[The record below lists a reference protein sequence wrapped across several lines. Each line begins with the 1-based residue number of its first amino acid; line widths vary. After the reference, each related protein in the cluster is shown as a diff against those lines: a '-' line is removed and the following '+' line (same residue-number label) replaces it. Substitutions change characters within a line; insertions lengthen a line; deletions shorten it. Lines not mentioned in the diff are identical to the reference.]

1 MIVKTLSPWG
11 GSGPVSEALERTL
24 PVGTAAD
31 EKTAIEHGMTAD
43 EYARVVGI
51 LGRTPMLTELG
62 MYSVMWSEHCS
73 YKSSRVHLQMLP
85 SSGPAVLQGPGENAG
100 AVDLGDGLAGV
111 FKVESHNHPS
121 YIEPYQGAATGVG
134 GILRDIF
141 TMGARPLA
149 LLDSLRFGEPQV
161 GKNRHL
167 LDGVVGGIAGY
178 GNCMGIPT
186 VGGEICFDASY
197 DDNPLVN
204 VMCFGVASTDRLVR
218 ARADGPGNLVIYVG
232 ARTGRDGIYGV
243 SLLASATFDEKA
255 EEKRPAVQVG
265 DPFTEKL
272 LMEACLELVDKDLL
286 VGMQDLGG
294 AGLTCS
300 IAELSSNSRTG
311 MRIDIAKVPRRE
323 AGLTPYEVMLS
334 ESQERM
340 MLVVTSEQLEAVM
353 AVFDKW
359 DLDAVVIGRVTDDGF
374 VQVFDDGE
382 LVADVPAR
390 SLAEEGPCYQRPFVV
405 PEPPPPISAGELNCD
420 LQVHDVLL
428 QLLCDPT
435 VASKRWVFQQYD
447 QTVRFNTVQR
457 PGGEAAVIWLKECGS
472 DAAVALSI
480 DGNPWFSALDARQGA
495 MLAVAEACRNVACTG
510 AKPLGITNCLNF
522 GSPEV
527 DIRMGEF
534 AGAVEGMA
542 EACLALEVP
551 VTGGN
556 VSFYNETAGRPI
568 LPTPVVGAV
577 GRHDRYDRSVGAGF
591 RSPGDSILLIGPAV
605 LDDPGLGGSA
615 YVRVI
620 HAARPGAPPRIDL
633 DLEARLQRLLVEAA
647 SKELLQSAK
656 DCSDGGLAVVLAEAC
671 FAVADGD
678 RADRDQA
685 SAGEGRVE
693 GLLGAHVELAASPD
707 GDHYAALF
715 GEAPSRVVVTARPN
729 EAARVVDLAS
739 TYEVPV
745 RMLGEVTEEPK
756 LRVVVQDSSVIEL
769 GVDLLYA
776 AWAGA
781 LATLMERA

>member
-1 MIVKTLSPWG
+1 MLSPKR
-11 GSGPVSEALERTL
+11 GSRLVSEALERTL
-24 PVGTAAD
+24 PAGVTAD
-31 EKTAIEHGMTAD
+31 EKTALEHGMTAD
-43 EYARVVGI
+43 EYARVVEI
-51 LGRTPMLTELG
+51 LGRAPMLTELG

-73 YKSSRVHLQMLP
+73 YKSSRVHLRTLP

-149 LLDSLRFGEPQV
+149 LLDSLRFGKPQV

-186 VGGEICFDASY
+186 VGGEICFDSSY
-197 DDNPLVN
+197 DHNPLVN
-204 VMCFGVASTDRLVR
+204 VMCFGVAPADRLIR

-243 SLLASATFDEKA
+243 SLLASATFDAEA

-265 DPFTEKL
+265 DPFTEKI
-272 LMEACLELVDKDLL
+272 LMEACLELVGEDLL

-300 IAELSSNSRTG
+300 TAELSSNSRTG

-323 AGLTPYEVMLS
+323 TGLTPYEVMLS

-340 MLVVTSEQLEAVM
+340 MLVVTAEQLEDVM

-359 DLDAVVIGRVTDDGF
+359 DLDAVVIGQVTDDGF

-390 SLAEEGPCYQRPFVV
+390 SLAEEGPCYERPFAV
-405 PEPPPPISAGELNCD
+405 PEPPPPISAGELACD
-420 LQVHDVLL
+420 LHVHDVLF
-428 QLLCDPT
+428 LLLRDPT

-457 PGGEAAVIWLKECGS
+457 PGGEAAVIWLKEYGS

-480 DGNPWFSALDARQGA
+480 DGNPWFSALDAKQGGK
-495 MLAVAEACRNVACTG
+495 LAVAEACRNVACTG

-527 DIRMGEF
+527 EARMGEF

-556 VSFYNETAGRPI
+556 VSFYNETAGQPI
-568 LPTPVVGAV
+568 LPTTVVGAV
-577 GRHDRYDRSVGAGF
+577 GHLGRYDRSVGAGF
-591 RSPGDSILLIGPAV
+591 RDPGDKILLIDGANAG
-605 LDDPGLGGSA
+605 DPGLGGSA
-615 YVRVI
+615 YVRVV
-620 HAARPGAPPRIDL
+620 HGARRGAAPSIDL
-633 DLEARLQRLLVEAA
+633 DQEARLQRLLVEAA
-647 SKELLQSAK
+647 GAEMLRSAK
-656 DCSDGGLAVVLAEAC
+656 DCSDGGLAVALAEAC
-671 FAVADGD
+671 FAVADGERTD
-678 RADRDQA
+678 RGQA
-685 SAGEGRVE
+685 SAGEVPVE
-693 GLLGAHVELAASPD
+693 GLLGAHIELDGSPH
-707 GDHYAALF
+707 GDHHAALF
-715 GEAPSRVVVTARPN
+715 GEAPGRVVVTTRPADA
-729 EAARVVDLAS
+729 ERLIALGAAYELPVRVV
-739 TYEVPV
+739 
-745 RMLGEVTEEPK
+745 GEVTAEPK
-756 LRVVVQDSSVIEL
+756 LSVWVEDRPTIEL
-769 GVDLLYA
+769 GVDLLHA

-781 LATLMERA
+781 LAAVMERA

>member
-1 MIVKTLSPWG
+1 M
-11 GSGPVSEALERTL
+11 SEALERTL
-24 PVGTAAD
+24 PLGAATD
-31 EKTAIEHGMTAD
+31 QKTAVEHGMTAD
-43 EYARVVGI
+43 EYARVVEI
-51 LGRTPMLTELG
+51 LGRAPTLTELG

-73 YKSSRVHLQMLP
+73 YKSSRVYLRELP

-149 LLDSLRFGEPQV
+149 LLDSLRFGKPQV

-178 GNCMGIPT
+178 GNCMGVPT
-186 VGGEICFDASY
+186 VGGEIYFDDSY
-197 DDNPLVN
+197 DHNPLVN
-204 VMCFGVASTDRLVR
+204 VMCFGVAAADRLIR

-243 SLLASATFDEKA
+243 SLLASATFDAEA

-300 IAELSSNSRTG
+300 TAELSSNSRTG

-323 AGLTPYEVMLS
+323 SGLTPYEIMLS

-340 MLVVTSEQLEAVM
+340 MLVVTSAQLEEVM
-353 AVFDKW
+353 AIFDKW
-359 DLDAVVIGRVTDDGF
+359 DLEAVVIGQVTDDGF

-390 SLAEEGPCYQRPFVV
+390 SLAEEGPRYERPFVLPV
-405 PEPPPPISAGELNCD
+405 PPPSIGAGELKCD
-420 LQVHDVLL
+420 LHTHDVLFR
-428 QLLCDPT
+428 LLRDPT

-457 PGGEAAVIWLKECGS
+457 PGGEAAVIWLKEYGS
-472 DAAVALSI
+472 DAAVALAI
-480 DGNPWFSALDARQGA
+480 DGNPWFSALDAKQGA
-495 MLAVAEACRNVACTG
+495 KLAVAEACRNVACTG

-527 DIRMGEF
+527 DVRMGEF
-534 AGAVEGMA
+534 VAAVEGIA

-556 VSFYNETAGRPI
+556 VSFYNETAGQPI
-568 LPTPVVGAV
+568 LPTSVVGAV
-577 GRHDRYDRSVGAGF
+577 GRHDHYDRTVGAGF
-591 RSPGDSILLIGPAV
+591 LSSGDKVVLIGGADT
-605 LDDPGLGGSA
+605 DDPGLGGSA
-615 YVRVI
+615 YVRLV
-620 HAARPGAPPRIDL
+620 HAARPGAPPSLDL
-633 DLEARLQRLLVEAA
+633 GLEARLHRLLVEAA
-647 SKELLQSAK
+647 SAELLRSAK
-656 DCSDGGLAVVLAEAC
+656 DCSDGGLAVALAETC
-671 FAVADGD
+671 FAVADGA
-678 RADRDQA
+678 RADRSLA
-685 SAGEGRVE
+685 SVGEGSVK
-693 GLLGAHVELAASPD
+693 GLLGAYIELDASP
-707 GDHYAALF
+707 GDDHHAALF
-715 GEAPSRVVVTARPN
+715 GEAPSRVVVTTRPDDA
-729 EAARVVDLAS
+729 ERLVDLGAAYGVPARVV
-739 TYEVPV
+739 
-745 RMLGEVTEEPK
+745 GEVTEEPR
-756 LRVVVQDSSVIEL
+756 LRVMVQDRPAIEL
-769 GVDLLYA
+769 GVDLLYT

-781 LATLMERA
+781 LAAVMERA